1 MYKAIFVLSV
11 LIILGGYLYF
21 SNPDAVVI
29 SEKGKVEGVINK
41 ARAMVQGDR
50 FWKLQLKRATE
61 LYNKSI
67 EPHPSSTAEM
77 EELYRKLRE
86 DEMALDDKMKDLYTP
101 EEKLAVLYRIKADS
115 IERAGKWRLVNE
127 ADNSSRLKDAEK
139 YNVIIPIIEA
149 KLHAANPGT
158 TVKKAD

>member
-1 MYKAIFVLSV
+1 MYKAIFILLV

-29 SEKGKVEGVINK
+29 SEKGKVEGVINI

-50 FWKLQLKRATE
+50 FWKLQLKLATE

-127 ADNSSRLKDAEK
+127 ADNSSRLKDTEK
-139 YNVIIPIIEA
+139 YNMIIPIIEA
-149 KLHAANPGT
+149 KLHAANPAT